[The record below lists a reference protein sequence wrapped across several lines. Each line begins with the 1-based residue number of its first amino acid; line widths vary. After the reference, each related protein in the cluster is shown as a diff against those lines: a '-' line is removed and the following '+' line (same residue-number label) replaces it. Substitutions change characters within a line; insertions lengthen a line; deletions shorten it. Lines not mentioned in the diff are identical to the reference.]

1 MSCGGGGK
9 VDGRHSV
16 RKETAPVGVTGARE
30 QMALE
35 DVTSAREQ
43 TVAGGRKVRWSWRQ
57 RGGGWRRRSGGG
69 GGRRAPWRWRIGT
82 QPHRKEE
89 TRDKG

>member
-1 MSCGGGGK
+1 VSCGGGGE

-43 TVAGGRKVRWSWRQ
+43 TVAGGRKVRWSWR
-57 RGGGWRRRSGGG
+57 
-69 GGRRAPWRWRIGT
+69 
-82 QPHRKEE
+82 
-89 TRDKG
+89 